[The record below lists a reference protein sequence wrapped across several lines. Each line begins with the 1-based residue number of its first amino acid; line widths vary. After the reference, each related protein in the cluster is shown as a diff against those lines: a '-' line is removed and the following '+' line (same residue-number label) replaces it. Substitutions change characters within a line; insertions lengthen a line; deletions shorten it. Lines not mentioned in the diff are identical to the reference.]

1 MGSKV
6 QKMLSGSLYI
16 LLAVFLGFAVLLVM
30 PVYRKYTEM
39 QRKVSDLEQDLRQAQ
54 EECRSLIL
62 EVHDL
67 EHSALAAER
76 IAREKFNF
84 CREGEQVLIYKMPAG
99 KEAQPR

>member
-16 LLAVFLGFAVLLVM
+16 LLAVFLGFAVILVM
-30 PVYRKYTEM
+30 PVYRKYTDM
-39 QRKVSDLEQDLRQAQ
+39 QRKVSDLEQELRQAQ

-76 IAREKFNF
+76 IAREKFKY
-84 CREGEQVLIYKMPAG
+84 CREGEEVLIYRTPTDK
-99 KEAQPR
+99 KAQPR